1 MNEKSKYNSPF
12 SVGKRQTVYVD
23 ENDPRIRG
31 WKAGL
36 YASRLGSELEV
47 VSGDGISKS
56 GVLGYLKGS
65 TSSSVIKQEFDPT
78 GQNFISEISPI
89 TNLSA
94 EWVGDTLT
102 ILFDFDFSNE
112 LNKYVLGFQY
122 YLTSTFGNQRSAVI
136 TSNDLNK
143 NTIEQTVKFTIED
156 NQKYFGFFRPSFTL
170 LEIQAIDSFGNLGQ
184 LATLDDIPEYVVDLC
199 IPEISANS
207 IPRGYSVNFLEV
219 CEKPYE
225 FVSIEEVVSNNE
237 TAPTTGYQQV
247 YLSSVRPATIIT
259 PTTETRWIRARYT
272 KAGTGLFGSYSNTV
286 KVTPESIVFA
296 DTTGPD
302 NVANVSITSGIDTT
316 GYLGFNAFA
325 DISWPAVTGG
335 GIRGYR
341 IRFSNDNN
349 TTYSY
354 VDSPG
359 EGTTYRL
366 GGLAIGATYKIA
378 VATYDE
384 FNNLSSSFVSGP
396 DVTVIGTPS
405 VSNYITG
412 GPFEFGVGVGG
423 VATNKGLYF
432 DTSNYWYVNATNSA
446 RLKVGGTTS
455 NYLEWDGA
463 TFAIDGNL
471 TARQG
476 TFAGNVSIIPGGSL
490 ISGTSGAQ
498 SVIVNSNGLSANNS
512 NGSALTEILTKP
524 ITFGNTPGNNITNAT
539 ELNPLPIPINFF
551 TKGALIGG
559 WVVGANTI
567 SDASQQFLLDSTNKS
582 ISITGVDQ
590 QSTNYRVRFGTA
602 FTGAVANTINIFEA
616 GTVGAP
622 EGPNFY
628 ITTGGILNAIGAV
641 ITGNITATEMVATGS
656 FNFAN
661 GILKGTRSPTTSTVD
676 FDLSVGN
683 SLRFLN
689 MPANDDDGWA
699 GDPTITLRNDDKIV
713 KGRRLIFDGAVN
725 IALGPAN
732 VVIAEGTNVGTYFH
746 QGSFNRDQSDPDLS
760 SPGSFLARGVRN
772 VKVGDLILVEA
783 NA

>member
-78 GQNFISEISPI
+78 GQNFISEISSI

-112 LNKYVLGFQY
+112 SNKYVLGFHY

-184 LATLDDIPEYVVDLC
+184 LATLDDIPVYVVDLC

-272 KAGTGLFGSYSNTV
+272 SGGTGLFGSYSNTI

-325 DISWPAVTGG
+325 DISWNAVTGG

-432 DTSNYWYVNATNSA
+432 DTSNYWYINATNSA

-490 ISGTSGAQ
+490 IAGTSGAQ

-512 NGSALTEILTKP
+512 AGAALTEILTSP
-524 ITFGNTPGNNITNAT
+524 IGTGSTTPG
-539 ELNPLPIPINFF
+539 LNPVGTWTTSETINFF
-551 TKGALIGG
+551 TKAALIGG
-559 WVVGANTI
+559 WLVTDTKIKDRSN
-567 SDASQQFLLDSTNKS
+567 QFVLDSTNKL
-582 ISITGVDQ
+582 ISIIGVDQ
-590 QSTNYRVRFGTA
+590 QSTNYKVLFGTA
-602 FTGAVANTINIFEA
+602 LNNAITNTINIFEA
-616 GTVGAP
+616 GTDGAP

-683 SLRFLN
+683 SARFLN
-689 MPANDDDGWA
+689 MPVYDDDGFGGESTISLRDR
-699 GDPTITLRNDDKIV
+699 GDLVSGQTDRYKLVR
-713 KGRRLIFDGAVN
+713 GRRFIFNGNNAPPNPTNWDPITRTG
-725 IALGPAN
+725 LFT
-732 VVIAEGTNVGTYFH
+732 GTTVSQQQTE
-746 QGSFNRDQSDPDLS
+746 
-760 SPGSFLARGVRN
+760 
-772 VKVGDLILVEA
+772 VKVGDIVMIY
-783 NA
+783 